1 MEEKR
6 GMSKKEL
13 SEEEFKKLDKPSY
26 DLDKEEEQVKQDLLT
41 SYRNIID
48 ILKEYL
54 DLKEEYYNI
63 IALWIIGTYFH
74 EDFPSY
80 PFLFLN
86 AMKGS
91 GKTRSMNLI
100 TTLSKNGQLLN
111 SLTEAVLFRT
121 SGALAID
128 EFEGVNRKGNE
139 TLKELLNSAYKRG
152 AVVKRMRQKK
162 TQEGN
167 EMVVEEFEV
176 YRPIV
181 LANIW
186 GMDNVLGDRCITLIL
201 ERSNVKKITDLMEIF
216 REDEMVINTKE
227 LLNQC
232 SLCRLCSLGKGYREW
247 NTFVKNNY
255 TYYTY
260 NTNNTNN
267 TNYTELFK
275 TIKSMDLNGRELE
288 LSFPLLLLADLIS
301 PETLKITTLT
311 LKDIFQGK
319 KEEELVENSDISLYD
334 FISQYPQENRFIFIT
349 DLTIKFK
356 DFIQSDELWINTR
369 WMGRALK
376 RLNLF
381 KEKKRIGR
389 GSSVLLNIEKAIKMM
404 KRFR

>member
-1 MEEKR
+1 
-6 GMSKKEL
+6 MSKKEL

-26 DLDKEEEQVKQDLLT
+26 DLEKEEEQVKQDLLT

-63 IALWIIGTYFH
+63 ITLWIIGTYFH

>member
-1 MEEKR
+1 MN
-6 GMSKKEL
+6 KKLL

-26 DLDKEEEQVKQDLLT
+26 DLEKDEEQVKEDLLT
-41 SYRNIID
+41 AYRNIID

-54 DLKEEYYNI
+54 DLREEYYNI
-63 IALWIIGTYFH
+63 ISLWIIGTYFH
-74 EDFPSY
+74 KEFPSY

-121 SGALAID
+121 TGALAID
-128 EFEGVNRKGNE
+128 EFEGINRKGNE
-139 TLKELLNSAYKRG
+139 NLRELLNSAYKRG

-162 TQEGN
+162 TNEGT

-201 ERSNVKKITDLMEIF
+201 ERSNIKRIINLMEIF
-216 REDEMVINTKE
+216 NEEEIVKNTKE
-227 LLNQC
+227 LLNRC
-232 SLCRLCSLGKGYREW
+232 SLCGLCSPGKGYREW
-247 NTFVKNNY
+247 NFFIKNNY
-255 TYYTY
+255 TYIH
-260 NTNNTNN
+260 NNTNN
-267 TNYTELFK
+267 TNSTNNRELFK
-275 TIKSMDLNGRELE
+275 TIKSMDLNGREIE
-288 LSFPLLLLADLIS
+288 LSFPLLLLANEIS
-301 PETLKITTLT
+301 PEILKETTLT
-311 LKDIFQGK
+311 LKDIFHSK
-319 KEEELVENSDISLYD
+319 KEDELVENYDISLYE
-334 FISQYPQENRFIFIT
+334 FISQYPQDDKFVFVGDLTNRFKEF
-349 DLTIKFK
+349 L
-356 DFIQSDELWINTR
+356 QSDEDWVNTK

-381 KEKKRIGR
+381 KLKRRIGR
-389 GSSVLLNIEKAIKMM
+389 GSSVLLNIEKAIKMIE
-404 KRFR
+404 RFR

>member
-1 MEEKR
+1 
-6 GMSKKEL
+6 MSKKEL

-26 DLDKEEEQVKQDLLT
+26 DLEKEEEQVKQDLLT

-63 IALWIIGTYFH
+63 ITLWIIGTYFH

-404 KRFR
+404 KRFRW